1 MFRIKYLLYF
11 IFFHLVIGQPQINL
25 HHTGWANENE
35 NNDLLQHDCLRI
47 DVLNGDKYVYREIL
61 FYCMNEFSSKFNI
74 EENGYFPKF
83 TFEQLSKQNIASQ
96 QLYLWSTPID
106 IIEDYQWYLNQL
118 LISNDSPL
126 SKKIFYNCTL
136 PRFGS
141 MCQYELDYYHS
152 DYPSLYEMTKNF
164 YNIYPY
170 NPTDLTCYIHLQ
182 CNRGHPSACLDWTE
196 ICNGQI
202 DCLDGGLDE
211 EYC

>member
-1 MFRIKYLLYF
+1 MFRMKYLLYF
-11 IFFHLVIGQPQINL
+11 IFFHLVIGQLQINL
-25 HHTGWANENE
+25 HHTGGVNENE

-83 TFEQLSKQNIASQ
+83 TFEQFSKQNITGQ
-96 QLYLWSTPID
+96 QLYLWSTPTD

-126 SKKIFYNCTL
+126 SEKIFYNCTL

-141 MCQYELDYYHS
+141 MCQYELDYCHS
-152 DYPSLYEMTKNF
+152 DYPSLYEMIKNF
-164 YNIYPY
+164 YNIYSY
-170 NPTDLTCYIHLQ
+170 NPTDLTCYMHL
-182 CNRGHPSACLDWTE
+182 
-196 ICNGQI
+196 
-202 DCLDGGLDE
+202 
-211 EYC
+211 